1 MPFGNDSLQ
10 HRLAATT
17 ERLVPTLRPLPQP
30 ASNNGLFA
38 PIDGESSQESREQ
51 EESHSQKEHEK
62 KEPAQERTEEDD
74 LTLLQILEETEKKD
88 PAAHD
93 RVLQSVCSQLHAHA
107 DDLIHYLQH
116 EALLP
121 TNATIDTVKP
131 EWMA

>member
-10 HRLAATT
+10 LRLAATT
-17 ERLVPTLRPLPQP
+17 ERLVPVLRPLPQP
-30 ASNNGLFA
+30 VSSNGLFA
-38 PIDGESSQESREQ
+38 PIDVETPQKESYEQESHEQ
-51 EESHSQKEHEK
+51 ESGEEKEHTQ
-62 KEPAQERTEEDD
+62 EPTEEDD
-74 LTLLQILEETEKKD
+74 HTLLQILEETEKKD
-88 PAAHD
+88 SAAHD
-93 RVLQSVCSQLHAHA
+93 RVLQSVCSRLNAHA

>member
-1 MPFGNDSLQ
+1 M
-10 HRLAATT
+10 
-17 ERLVPTLRPLPQP
+17 
-30 ASNNGLFA
+30 
-38 PIDGESSQESREQ
+38 ESSQESREQ

-116 EALLP
+116 EVLLP

>member
-38 PIDGESSQESREQ
+38 PIDVESSQESREQ

-93 RVLQSVCSQLHAHA
+93 RPDAGR
-107 DDLIHYLQH
+107 
-116 EALLP
+116 
-121 TNATIDTVKP
+121 
-131 EWMA
+131 